1 MLRLAL
7 SRLRRDSRAA
17 QHDKPE
23 TFRQT
28 ETLLNSCDKG
38 NPSVFSAIIV
48 CYYIRGE
55 SMSTQPKADPELV
68 EVFDTMQ
75 ESEAM
80 VVHGLL
86 TSAGIE
92 SVIANLQAPQDV
104 FPGVG
109 GISIRVNPAQEEEA
123 RRLIDDY
130 RANGASDD
138 DSTPPESDTDE
149 QN

>member
-1 MLRLAL
+1 
-7 SRLRRDSRAA
+7 
-17 QHDKPE
+17 
-23 TFRQT
+23 
-28 ETLLNSCDKG
+28 
-38 NPSVFSAIIV
+38 
-48 CYYIRGE
+48 
-55 SMSTQPKADPELV
+55 MSTQPKADPELV

-109 GISIRVNPAQEEEA
+109 GISIRVNPAQEEA
-123 RRLIDDY
+123 AKQLIEDY
-130 RANGASDD
+130 RANAASDD
-138 DSTPPESDTDE
+138 DSASPESDIDE
-149 QN
+149 KS